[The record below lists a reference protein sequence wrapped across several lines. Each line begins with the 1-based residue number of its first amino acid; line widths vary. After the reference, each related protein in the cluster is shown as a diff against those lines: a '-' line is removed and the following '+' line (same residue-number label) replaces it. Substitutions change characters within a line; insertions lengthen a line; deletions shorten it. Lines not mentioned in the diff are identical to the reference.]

1 MRLRSLILL
10 SMGTVA
16 TFGCANGV
24 GSNGG
29 NAGDFGEGD
38 AGTSAT
44 QPLGSSEP
52 DGGSPTVN
60 GALEDGGGP
69 SGNGDS
75 ADGGGNTHGGAS
87 DAGGAANAGGGPTTS
102 GSGGTGTVPSGDG
115 GGAGGIPGGQVGDGT
130 TLAGCQIYPSD
141 NPWNVEIDG
150 PNIQVVHT
158 YDAHLAGS
166 TSLHPDIGGQTSN
179 NGGIP
184 YNVVDATQPDL
195 TTVFNQYASE
205 SDPGPGGW
213 VGANPVTSDSDTG
226 TTAYP
231 FFVGMEIEGDPAP
244 GGTPGNLPND
254 QHGIVLQQGASGC
267 TSYEAWNCVVVSSA
281 PFECANGAVFDLTS
295 NALRPAGWTSGDTAG
310 LSILAGLVKLSEV
323 QAGVV
328 THAIRMTLDTTQSG
342 YIAPATHAA
351 GSEPLGGSY
360 PPMGLRLR
368 LKASVSTSSYT
379 AASQVI
385 MAAMKKYGV
394 ILADNGSNWYFT
406 GDSNDS
412 WNATAPDGQ
421 DTLVNEVVGDFGNL
435 TGSDFEVVYTGDPV
449 ATGL

>member
-1 MRLRSLILL
+1 
-10 SMGTVA
+10 
-16 TFGCANGV
+16 
-24 GSNGG
+24 
-29 NAGDFGEGD
+29 
-38 AGTSAT
+38 
-44 QPLGSSEP
+44 
-52 DGGSPTVN
+52 
-60 GALEDGGGP
+60 
-69 SGNGDS
+69 
-75 ADGGGNTHGGAS
+75 
-87 DAGGAANAGGGPTTS
+87 
-102 GSGGTGTVPSGDG
+102 
-115 GGAGGIPGGQVGDGT
+115 
-130 TLAGCQIYPSD
+130 
-141 NPWNVEIDG
+141 
-150 PNIQVVHT
+150 
-158 YDAHLAGS
+158 
-166 TSLHPDIGGQTSN
+166 
-179 NGGIP
+179 
-184 YNVVDATQPDL
+184 
-195 TTVFNQYASE
+195 
-205 SDPGPGGW
+205 
-213 VGANPVTSDSDTG
+213 
-226 TTAYP
+226 
-231 FFVGMEIEGDPAP
+231 
-244 GGTPGNLPND
+244 
-254 QHGIVLQQGASGC
+254 
-267 TSYEAWNCVVVSSA
+267 
-281 PFECANGAVFDLTS
+281 
-295 NALRPAGWTSGDTAG
+295 
-310 LSILAGLVKLSEV
+310 VKLSEV